1 MNPPNVISL
10 ARLLCVPATVWLML
24 SGRVEAAFWVF
35 LGAGA
40 SDAVDGFLAKRFN
53 WKTPLGGFLDPMA
66 DKALLVC
73 IYVLL
78 GAKGMLP
85 DWLVALVV
93 LRDVMILGGAAIIMR
108 SGLPAR
114 IQPLWVS
121 KVNTLLQILLAAY
134 VLAQN
139 GFDLP
144 DGAITNIMV
153 TAVTVST
160 LVSGLAYLMK
170 WGRRAAGYG
179 SVS

>member
-24 SGRVEAAFWVF
+24 SGRIEAAFWVF

-78 GAKGMLP
+78 GAKDMLP

-93 LRDVMILGGAAIIMR
+93 LRDVMILGGAAIVMR
-108 SGLPAR
+108 SGELTL
-114 IQPLWVS
+114 IHPLWVS

-134 VLAQN
+134 VLAAN
-139 GFDLP
+139 GFQVP
-144 DGAITNIMV
+144 NGTVTNILV
-153 TAVTVST
+153 TAVTFST
-160 LVSGLAYLMK
+160 LVSGLAYLVK
-170 WGRRAAGYG
+170 WGRRAAGYR
-179 SVS
+179 STP

>member
-24 SGRVEAAFWVF
+24 SGRVEAAFWLF

-40 SDAVDGFLAKRFN
+40 SDAVDGYLAKRFN
-53 WKTPLGGFLDPMA
+53 WKTPLGAFLDPMA

-85 DWLVALVV
+85 DWLVGLVV

-108 SGLPAR
+108 TGVPIR

-139 GFDLP
+139 GFALP
-144 DGAITNIMV
+144 DGVVMRILVA
-153 TAVTVST
+153 AVTVST
-160 LVSGLAYLMK
+160 LVSGFAYLIK
-170 WGRRAAGYG
+170 WGRRVAGYG
-179 SVS
+179 HAL

>member
-10 ARLLCVPATVWLML
+10 ARLLCVPATVWLVL
-24 SGRVEAAFWVF
+24 SGRIEAAFWLF

-73 IYVLL
+73 VFVLL

-93 LRDVMILGGAAIIMR
+93 LRDVLILGGAAIIMR
-108 SGLPAR
+108 SGSFTHIR
-114 IQPLWVS
+114 PLWVS

-134 VLAQN
+134 VLAEH
-139 GFDLP
+139 GFHLA
-144 DGAITNIMV
+144 DGSITNILV
-153 TAVTVST
+153 TAVTFST
-160 LVSGLAYLMK
+160 LVSGFAYLVK
-170 WGRRAAGYG
+170 WGRRAAGYEG
-179 SVS
+179 AA